1 MVGTVIAIAVG
12 WVATGLLLSIVMGRR
27 GHDSFGWLVTGTVLG
42 PLAIVLAID
51 ARRRAEALQ
60 PASLFRGPPAIPS
73 SGPIDVLVGF
83 DGSPE
88 SRAAIDAVPAL
99 LGDRLGRL
107 TVATVVPY
115 GEIREQERLATDA
128 LRRLDGRTL
137 GFECD
142 LELLHG
148 QPAAALT
155 QYATEGGYEL
165 IAVGTRGAGITK
177 AILGSAASKLAESSK
192 VPVLLVTA
200 ERDGAAAG

>member
-1 MVGTVIAIAVG
+1 MPT
-12 WVATGLLLSIVMGRR
+12 
-27 GHDSFGWLVTGTVLG
+27 
-42 PLAIVLAID
+42 
-51 ARRRAEALQ
+51 
-60 PASLFRGPPAIPS
+60 
-73 SGPIDVLVGF
+73 
-83 DGSPE
+83 
-88 SRAAIDAVPAL
+88 L

-115 GEIREQERLATDA
+115 GEIREQERLATKA
-128 LRRLDGRTL
+128 LRSLQDRTL

-155 QYATEGGYEL
+155 DYATEGGYAL

-177 AILGSAASKLAESSK
+177 AILGSAAARLAENSR

-200 ERDGAAAG
+200 EGASVGAD